1 MRKFKRKIGE
11 SYRPKFTKIC
21 YTGKGIQLEDGEGRV
36 LRGKVFASEEEA
48 RAYATRMYG
57 FCRNESSDL
66 DDRDYEIGQKMQDF
80 AKENIPEVRSVV
92 TGSEP
97 GTIHVML
104 NSDVYIMA
112 DEANEIA
119 REMIRASGAR
129 GYRYVGLNKAD
140 PYIVLVNRS
149 VRMNEAKKTM
159 NRKRRINENSMWRRI
174 DESKKKH
181 VSKEEDNWYGIKG
194 ATFIYHG
201 DWSDPEVEYKGVSL
215 NYWAIQDGLWEV
227 FKDENP
233 EGTEKEFDK
242 WMETHPEE
250 VKSELEL
257 QYDAENGKQDDEPE
271 EFDEG
276 WLGDKMKAG
285 WEKVKTGA
293 KKVGKAIGDAFKGP
307 FRKGDHIVM
316 KGEDGE
322 EFKGTIT
329 DYSMGDNTY
338 EVMLGKPVNE
348 DWDGRGLEEDVLDM
362 PDRVEELENEIEK
375 LWVRLGDVDEGTV
388 MKLIA
393 AYVELEQ
400 IEPGRV
406 DF

>member
-1 MRKFKRKIGE
+1 MYACLGDDGVDWDNE
-11 SYRPKFTKIC
+11 WL
-21 YTGKGIQLEDGEGRV
+21 GIPDAYKVKEVAGQGDGDFV
-36 LRGKVFASEEEA
+36 L
-48 RAYATRMYG
+48 YHD
-57 FCRNESSDL
+57 C
-66 DDRDYEIGQKMQDF
+66 
-80 AKENIPEVRSVV
+80 
-92 TGSEP
+92 
-97 GTIHVML
+97 
-104 NSDVYIMA
+104 
-112 DEANEIA
+112 
-119 REMIRASGAR
+119 
-129 GYRYVGLNKAD
+129 
-140 PYIVLVNRS
+140 LVNIS
-149 VRMNEAKKTM
+149 EFEYYDEEYDDWYPYSDSPEKFEAYYGIPDNKTELVTRLKESIM
-159 NRKRRINENSMWRRI
+159 MYRDKSLM
-174 DESKKKH
+174 DES
-181 VSKEEDNWYGIKG
+181 WI
-194 ATFIYHG
+194 
-201 DWSDPEVEYKGVSL
+201 
-215 NYWAIQDGLWEV
+215 
-227 FKDENP
+227 
-233 EGTEKEFDK
+233 
-242 WMETHPEE
+242 
-250 VKSELEL
+250 
-257 QYDAENGKQDDEPE
+257 
-271 EFDEG
+271 
-276 WLGDKMKAG
+276 GDKMKAG